1 MVAYTHYIQ
10 GGLPPCVMND
20 FPMVLALIDHDLR
33 SWRADL
39 VKSIFLPFEADTI
52 LNIPISYN
60 LSEDKLIWVG
70 NRKGA
75 FTVKSVYYVALNL
88 VDCTDEGESS
98 FGDPWERLWRK
109 IWHLNIP
116 PKVKFFAWR
125 ACLNALPTMVN
136 LKKRG
141 IGENGLCPCCGSEL
155 EAISHS
161 LIRYEVAKKVWDCWD
176 ICVVEDGQEWYDVL
190 DIALQILDKRST
202 HELEMFFIIAWLIWY
217 NRNLIVFESICRMPS
232 HIWRFAS
239 RYLYEFKLAR
249 VAVDKGQRAKHGGWS
264 PPPLGVFKVNVDRA
278 TSVDGRNSSAEAII
292 RNSCGT
298 VIAACC
304 KYFQG
309 HFSVA
314 EAEALA
320 VECGIL
326 LAVT

>member
-1 MVAYTHYIQ
+1 
-10 GGLPPCVMND
+10 
-20 FPMVLALIDHDLR
+20 
-33 SWRADL
+33 
-39 VKSIFLPFEADTI
+39 
-52 LNIPISYN
+52 
-60 LSEDKLIWVG
+60 
-70 NRKGA
+70 
-75 FTVKSVYYVALNL
+75 
-88 VDCTDEGESS
+88 
-98 FGDPWERLWRK
+98 
-109 IWHLNIP
+109 
-116 PKVKFFAWR
+116 
-125 ACLNALPTMVN
+125 
-136 LKKRG
+136 
-141 IGENGLCPCCGSEL
+141 
-155 EAISHS
+155 
-161 LIRYEVAKKVWDCWD
+161 
-176 ICVVEDGQEWYDVL
+176 
-190 DIALQILDKRST
+190 
-202 HELEMFFIIAWLIWY
+202 
-217 NRNLIVFESICRMPS
+217 MPS